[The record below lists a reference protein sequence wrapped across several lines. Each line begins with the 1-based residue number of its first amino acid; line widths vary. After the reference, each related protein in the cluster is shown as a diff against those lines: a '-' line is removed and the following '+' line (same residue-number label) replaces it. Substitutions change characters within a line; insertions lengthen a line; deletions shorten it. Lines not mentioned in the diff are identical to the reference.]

1 MTDPLGLI
9 GAGGAGRMQPGSI
22 ASNNSPT
29 GPKAQQGPK
38 FAQILREQLS
48 EVNAVQQD
56 ATKAVEDLMTGK
68 RDDLEG
74 VILATEKADTAFRM
88 LQTMRNKVMTAYE
101 EVKQIRV

>member
-1 MTDPLGLI
+1 
-9 GAGGAGRMQPGSI
+9 MQPNSI
-22 ASNNSPT
+22 SNNNLPGSTPAQG
-29 GPKAQQGPK
+29 GPQ

-56 ATKAVEDLMTGK
+56 ASKAVEDLMSNK

>member
-9 GAGGAGRMQPGSI
+9 GAGGSNPMQPRPGGV
-22 ASNNSPT
+22 NKPQNS
-29 GPKAQQGPK
+29 GPD
-38 FAQILREQLS
+38 FAQVLRQQLS
-48 EVNAVQQD
+48 EVNEVQQD
-56 ATKAVEDLMTGK
+56 ATKAVEDLMSGK

-88 LQTMRNKVMTAYE
+88 LQSMRNKVMTAYE